1 MRIKAIMVGAIAA
14 LALATLTAN
23 AGTTANSRA
32 SGSLVSLVAAIRP
45 ITKTADRNV
54 VTVATRSVNT
64 EKIAEPADK
73 PIVAV
78 KPIVP
83 RAPQT
88 TAACQHAINTLKSM
102 HQADVTE
109 DAAERAATA
118 QQPLSAAGLVADRAE
133 DMAEA
138 QHWSQALTATRTACQ
153 PQTTAACQAALTSL
167 KALLPATRPEEWSD
181 LVKLPN
187 QLDFA
192 ALRTAVTAV
201 ATACGQRD

>member
-1 MRIKAIMVGAIAA
+1 MVGAIAA

-78 KPIVP
+78 DPIVAVSPTAP
-83 RAPQT
+83 RAPKT
-88 TAACQHAINTLKSM
+88 RAACQHAINTLKSM

-118 QQPLSAAGLVADRAE
+118 QQPL
-133 DMAEA
+133 
-138 QHWSQALTATRTACQ
+138 
-153 PQTTAACQAALTSL
+153 
-167 KALLPATRPEEWSD
+167 
-181 LVKLPN
+181 
-187 QLDFA
+187 
-192 ALRTAVTAV
+192 
-201 ATACGQRD
+201 